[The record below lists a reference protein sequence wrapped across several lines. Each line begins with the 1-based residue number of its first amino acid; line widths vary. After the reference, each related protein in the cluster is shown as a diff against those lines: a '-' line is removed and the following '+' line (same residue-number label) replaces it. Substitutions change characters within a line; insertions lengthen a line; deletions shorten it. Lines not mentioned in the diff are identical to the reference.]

1 MSLYEDA
8 IQSMLNKN
16 NHLDLDLPNFTPTK
30 YNKCCWKFLHFFLYF
45 MFGICYLLSEIYS
58 LKKSEKSFI
67 NDILF
72 SIGSLCYLISSL
84 IEWSHFKRGCCGQS
98 NLNNQIKKNID
109 QSFMSKM
116 KRSEIGVKY
125 FFNILVSMILLI
137 SYTLKI
143 IFKDKDLYKQLFP
156 IFVLL
161 GMSLLVITEIF
172 KIEKTLTN
180 TKQYRVK
187 NDISNSMVEITN
199 FIGALLYFTG
209 NLIIISYKNN
219 EKDKIN
225 FFVSVINLIGTVFF
239 VVSSFI
245 LFYRYF
251 LSGFDDLN
259 VSESSFMT
267 IAYEI

>member
-1 MSLYEDA
+1 
-8 IQSMLNKN
+8 
-16 NHLDLDLPNFTPTK
+16 
-30 YNKCCWKFLHFFLYF
+30 
-45 MFGICYLLSEIYS
+45 
-58 LKKSEKSFI
+58 
-67 NDILF
+67 
-72 SIGSLCYLISSL
+72 
-84 IEWSHFKRGCCGQS
+84 
-98 NLNNQIKKNID
+98 
-109 QSFMSKM
+109 M

-125 FFNILVSMILLI
+125 FFNVIVSMILLI

-143 IFKDKDLYKQLFP
+143 IFNDKYLYKQLFP

-161 GMSLLVITEIF
+161 GMSLLVITEIL

-187 NDISNSMVEITN
+187 NDISTSMVEIIN
-199 FIGALLYFTG
+199 FIGALLYFIG
-209 NLIIISYKNN
+209 NLIIIPYKNN
-219 EKDKIN
+219 KKDKIS
-225 FFVSVINLIGTVFF
+225 FYLSVINLFGSVFF

-267 IAYEI
+267 IAVRRRHSVIIIIEYQTC

>member
-1 MSLYEDA
+1 
-8 IQSMLNKN
+8 ML
-16 NHLDLDLPNFTPTK
+16 LEIPS
-30 YNKCCWKFLHFFLYF
+30 FFLYL
-45 MFGICYLLSEIYS
+45 MFGTCYLISEIYS
-58 LKKSEKSFI
+58 LKKSKKSFI

-125 FFNILVSMILLI
+125 FFNVIVSMILLI
-137 SYTLKI
+137 SYTLKV
-143 IFKDKDLYKQLFP
+143 IFKDKDLYKKLFP
-156 IFVLL
+156 IFGLL
-161 GMSLLVITEIF
+161 GMSLLVITEIL

-187 NDISNSMVEITN
+187 NDLSNSMVEITN

-209 NLIIISYKNN
+209 NLIIISYKDN
-219 EKDKIN
+219 EKDKII
-225 FFVSVINLIGTVFF
+225 FFVSVINLFGTVFF

-259 VSESSFMT
+259 VSQSSFMT

>member
-1 MSLYEDA
+1 
-8 IQSMLNKN
+8 
-16 NHLDLDLPNFTPTK
+16 
-30 YNKCCWKFLHFFLYF
+30 
-45 MFGICYLLSEIYS
+45 
-58 LKKSEKSFI
+58 
-67 NDILF
+67 
-72 SIGSLCYLISSL
+72 
-84 IEWSHFKRGCCGQS
+84 
-98 NLNNQIKKNID
+98 
-109 QSFMSKM
+109 M

-125 FFNILVSMILLI
+125 FFNVIVSMILLI
-137 SYTLKI
+137 SYTLKV

-161 GMSLLVITEIF
+161 GMSLLVITEIL

-209 NLIIISYKNN
+209 NLIIISYKDN
-219 EKDKIN
+219 EKDKII

>member
-67 NDILF
+67 NDILY
-72 SIGSLCYLISSL
+72 SIGSLCYLISSF
-84 IEWSHFKRGCCGQS
+84 IEC
-98 NLNNQIKKNID
+98 
-109 QSFMSKM
+109 
-116 KRSEIGVKY
+116 EIGVKY
-125 FFNILVSMILLI
+125 FFNVIVSMILLI

-161 GMSLLVITEIF
+161 GMSLLVITEIL

-209 NLIIISYKNN
+209 NLIIISYKDN

-225 FFVSVINLIGTVFF
+225 FYVSVINLFGTVFF

>member
-1 MSLYEDA
+1 M
-8 IQSMLNKN
+8 
-16 NHLDLDLPNFTPTK
+16 
-30 YNKCCWKFLHFFLYF
+30 
-45 MFGICYLLSEIYS
+45 LSEIYS

-72 SIGSLCYLISSL
+72 SIGSLCYLISSF

-125 FFNILVSMILLI
+125 FSNVIVSMILLI
-137 SYTLKI
+137 SYTLKVI
-143 IFKDKDLYKQLFP
+143 LKDKDLYKQLFP

-209 NLIIISYKNN
+209 NLIVISYKNN
-219 EKDKIN
+219 EKDKII

>member
-1 MSLYEDA
+1 
-8 IQSMLNKN
+8 
-16 NHLDLDLPNFTPTK
+16 
-30 YNKCCWKFLHFFLYF
+30 
-45 MFGICYLLSEIYS
+45 
-58 LKKSEKSFI
+58 
-67 NDILF
+67 
-72 SIGSLCYLISSL
+72 
-84 IEWSHFKRGCCGQS
+84 
-98 NLNNQIKKNID
+98 
-109 QSFMSKM
+109 MSKM

-125 FFNILVSMILLI
+125 FSNVIVSMILLI

-161 GMSLLVITEIF
+161 GMSLLVITEIL

-209 NLIIISYKNN
+209 NLIIISYKDN
-219 EKDKIN
+219 EKDKII

>member
-30 YNKCCWKFLHFFLYF
+30 YNKCCWKFFHFFLYF

-67 NDILF
+67 KDILF

-125 FFNILVSMILLI
+125 FFNVIVSMILLI

-143 IFKDKDLYKQLFP
+143 IFKDKDLNKQLFP

-187 NDISNSMVEITN
+187 NDLSNSMVEIIN
-199 FIGALLYFTG
+199 FIGALLYFIG
-209 NLIIISYKNN
+209 NLIIIPYKNN
-219 EKDKIN
+219 KKDKIS
-225 FFVSVINLIGTVFF
+225 FYLSVINLFGSVFF
-239 VVSSFI
+239 VLSSFI

-251 LSGFDDLN
+251 LSVFDDLN
-259 VSESSFMT
+259 VSKPSFMT

>member
-1 MSLYEDA
+1 
-8 IQSMLNKN
+8 ML
-16 NHLDLDLPNFTPTK
+16 LEIPS
-30 YNKCCWKFLHFFLYF
+30 FFLYL
-45 MFGICYLLSEIYS
+45 MFGTCYLISEIYS

-67 NDILF
+67 NDILY

-125 FFNILVSMILLI
+125 FSNVIVSMILLI

-156 IFVLL
+156 IFVLF

-199 FIGALLYFTG
+199 FIGALLYFIG
-209 NLIIISYKNN
+209 NLIIISYKDN

>member
-1 MSLYEDA
+1 
-8 IQSMLNKN
+8 
-16 NHLDLDLPNFTPTK
+16 
-30 YNKCCWKFLHFFLYF
+30 
-45 MFGICYLLSEIYS
+45 
-58 LKKSEKSFI
+58 
-67 NDILF
+67 
-72 SIGSLCYLISSL
+72 
-84 IEWSHFKRGCCGQS
+84 
-98 NLNNQIKKNID
+98 
-109 QSFMSKM
+109 MSKM

-125 FFNILVSMILLI
+125 FFNVIVSMILLI

-143 IFKDKDLYKQLFP
+143 IFKKDKDFHKQLFP
-156 IFVLL
+156 LFVLL
-161 GMSLLVITEIF
+161 GMILLVITEIF

-209 NLIIISYKNN
+209 NLIVISYKDN

>member
-30 YNKCCWKFLHFFLYF
+30 YNKCCWKFFHFFLYF
-45 MFGICYLLSEIYS
+45 MFGICYLISEIYS

-125 FFNILVSMILLI
+125 FSNVIVSMILLI

-143 IFKDKDLYKQLFP
+143 IFKDKYLYKQLFP

-199 FIGALLYFTG
+199 FIGALL
-209 NLIIISYKNN
+209 
-219 EKDKIN
+219 
-225 FFVSVINLIGTVFF
+225 
-239 VVSSFI
+239 
-245 LFYRYF
+245 
-251 LSGFDDLN
+251 
-259 VSESSFMT
+259 
-267 IAYEI
+267 

>member
-1 MSLYEDA
+1 
-8 IQSMLNKN
+8 ML
-16 NHLDLDLPNFTPTK
+16 
-30 YNKCCWKFLHFFLYF
+30 
-45 MFGICYLLSEIYS
+45 
-58 LKKSEKSFI
+58 
-67 NDILF
+67 
-72 SIGSLCYLISSL
+72 
-84 IEWSHFKRGCCGQS
+84 GQS

-125 FFNILVSMILLI
+125 FFNVIVSMILLI

-143 IFKDKDLYKQLFP
+143 IFKDKDLNKQLFP

-161 GMSLLVITEIF
+161 GMSLLVITEIL

-187 NDISNSMVEITN
+187 NDISNSMVEIIN
-199 FIGALLYFTG
+199 FIGALLYFIG
-209 NLIIISYKNN
+209 NLIIIPYKNN
-219 EKDKIN
+219 KKDKIS
-225 FFVSVINLIGTVFF
+225 FYVSVINLFGSVFF
-239 VVSSFI
+239 VLSSFI

>member
-1 MSLYEDA
+1 
-8 IQSMLNKN
+8 
-16 NHLDLDLPNFTPTK
+16 
-30 YNKCCWKFLHFFLYF
+30 
-45 MFGICYLLSEIYS
+45 
-58 LKKSEKSFI
+58 
-67 NDILF
+67 
-72 SIGSLCYLISSL
+72 
-84 IEWSHFKRGCCGQS
+84 
-98 NLNNQIKKNID
+98 
-109 QSFMSKM
+109 MSKV

-125 FFNILVSMILLI
+125 FSNVIVSMILLI

-143 IFKDKDLYKQLFP
+143 IFKKDKDFHKQLFP
-156 IFVLL
+156 LFVLL
-161 GMSLLVITEIF
+161 GMILLVITEIF

-209 NLIIISYKNN
+209 NLIVISYKNN
-219 EKDKIN
+219 EKDKII

-259 VSESSFMT
+259 
-267 IAYEI
+267 

>member
-1 MSLYEDA
+1 
-8 IQSMLNKN
+8 
-16 NHLDLDLPNFTPTK
+16 
-30 YNKCCWKFLHFFLYF
+30 
-45 MFGICYLLSEIYS
+45 
-58 LKKSEKSFI
+58 
-67 NDILF
+67 
-72 SIGSLCYLISSL
+72 
-84 IEWSHFKRGCCGQS
+84 
-98 NLNNQIKKNID
+98 
-109 QSFMSKM
+109 M

-125 FFNILVSMILLI
+125 FSNVIVSMILLI

-143 IFKDKDLYKQLFP
+143 IFKDKDFYKQLFP

-172 KIEKTLTN
+172 KIEKTLTK

-187 NDISNSMVEITN
+187 NDISNSMFEITN
-199 FIGALLYFTG
+199 FIGALLYFNG
-209 NLIIISYKNN
+209 NLIIIPYKIN
-219 EKDKIN
+219 EKHQII
-225 FFVSVINLIGTVFF
+225 FYVSAINLIGSVFF
-239 VVSSFI
+239 VLSSFI

>member
-1 MSLYEDA
+1 
-8 IQSMLNKN
+8 
-16 NHLDLDLPNFTPTK
+16 
-30 YNKCCWKFLHFFLYF
+30 
-45 MFGICYLLSEIYS
+45 
-58 LKKSEKSFI
+58 
-67 NDILF
+67 
-72 SIGSLCYLISSL
+72 
-84 IEWSHFKRGCCGQS
+84 
-98 NLNNQIKKNID
+98 
-109 QSFMSKM
+109 MSKM

-125 FFNILVSMILLI
+125 FFNVIVSMILLI

-161 GMSLLVITEIF
+161 GMSLLVITEIL

-209 NLIIISYKNN
+209 NLIIISYKDN
-219 EKDKIN
+219 EKDKII

>member
-1 MSLYEDA
+1 
-8 IQSMLNKN
+8 
-16 NHLDLDLPNFTPTK
+16 
-30 YNKCCWKFLHFFLYF
+30 
-45 MFGICYLLSEIYS
+45 
-58 LKKSEKSFI
+58 
-67 NDILF
+67 
-72 SIGSLCYLISSL
+72 
-84 IEWSHFKRGCCGQS
+84 
-98 NLNNQIKKNID
+98 
-109 QSFMSKM
+109 MSKM

-125 FFNILVSMILLI
+125 FSNVIVSMILLI
-137 SYTLKI
+137 SYSLKI

-161 GMSLLVITEIF
+161 GMSLLVITEIL

-209 NLIIISYKNN
+209 NLIVISYKNN
-219 EKDKIN
+219 EKDKII
-225 FFVSVINLIGTVFF
+225 FFVFVINLIGTVFF

>member
-1 MSLYEDA
+1 M
-8 IQSMLNKN
+8 
-16 NHLDLDLPNFTPTK
+16 
-30 YNKCCWKFLHFFLYF
+30 
-45 MFGICYLLSEIYS
+45 
-58 LKKSEKSFI
+58 KSEKKTDSFI
-67 NDILF
+67 NEILY
-72 SIGSLCYLISSL
+72 SIGSFCYLISSF

-125 FFNILVSMILLI
+125 FSNVIVSMILLI

-143 IFKDKDLYKQLFP
+143 IFKKDKDFHKQLFP
-156 IFVLL
+156 LFVLL
-161 GMSLLVITEIF
+161 GMILLVITEIF

-209 NLIIISYKNN
+209 NLIIIHYKNN
-219 EKDKIN
+219 EKDKII
-225 FFVSVINLIGTVFF
+225 FM
-239 VVSSFI
+239 
-245 LFYRYF
+245 F
-251 LSGFDDLN
+251 L
-259 VSESSFMT
+259 
-267 IAYEI
+267 

>member
-1 MSLYEDA
+1 
-8 IQSMLNKN
+8 
-16 NHLDLDLPNFTPTK
+16 
-30 YNKCCWKFLHFFLYF
+30 
-45 MFGICYLLSEIYS
+45 
-58 LKKSEKSFI
+58 
-67 NDILF
+67 
-72 SIGSLCYLISSL
+72 
-84 IEWSHFKRGCCGQS
+84 
-98 NLNNQIKKNID
+98 
-109 QSFMSKM
+109 
-116 KRSEIGVKY
+116 
-125 FFNILVSMILLI
+125 
-137 SYTLKI
+137 
-143 IFKDKDLYKQLFP
+143 
-156 IFVLL
+156 
-161 GMSLLVITEIF
+161 MSLLVITEIL

-199 FIGALLYFTG
+199 FIGALLYFTV
-209 NLIIISYKNN
+209 NLIIISYKDN
-219 EKDKIN
+219 EKDKII